1 MTSATL
7 LDNRYFDKKI
17 INRLETQS
25 LKTNDTYP
33 ERTSYLFS
41 LVISQVTFNKNRT
54 GGDLTFMKN
63 DVKSIIQFSDRPFR
77 KTKEISYEKFIEL
90 FTINGSNSFDKD
102 PPNIVI
108 NYIENNTP
116 IQKTYTMS
124 LINED
129 ELNATF
135 RLELLPG
142 EIHNETNISS
152 QVNLFVDGI
161 FGDIGDF
168 VSRVKRTVENTFDN
182 LKSKIQ
188 SITIDYE
195 NNLDDI
201 LNNFFDT
208 LSSDVNNA
216 YNQYKKVKDTL
227 KNEHELSS
235 LTDTTIIG
243 KVMLLLQILQTDKKF
258 LNTFVTY
265 ILTIDE
271 STFNRFVPVKLNNG
285 KKFTK
290 QNFENIL
297 IDAYNLFYD
306 IIDIALSPLIIAC
319 IIFMYYFVSRIAV
332 H

>member
-33 ERTSYLFS
+33 ERISYLFS
-41 LVISQVTFNKNRT
+41 LVISQVTFNKDRN

-63 DVKSIIQFSDRPFR
+63 DVKSIIQFSDRSFR
-77 KTKEISYEKFIEL
+77 KTKEINYDKFIEL

-152 QVNLFVDGI
+152 QVNLFVDGWL
-161 FGDIGDF
+161 FSDV
-168 VSRVKRTVENTFDN
+168 VSDVVSSVRSTLTNIEN
-182 LKSKIQ
+182 SM
-188 SITIDYE
+188 
-195 NNLDDI
+195 DDI
-201 LNNFFDT
+201 LNNFFDN

-216 YNQYKKVKDTL
+216 YNQYNKVKDTL
-227 KNEHELSS
+227 KNSYKLSS

-243 KVMLLLQILQTDKKF
+243 KVMILLNRFKNDTKF

-265 ILTIDE
+265 ISTIDE
-271 STFNRFVPVKLNNG
+271 STFNGFLPLNSKLN
-285 KKFTK
+285 K
-290 QNFENIL
+290 QNLKNAL
-297 IDAYNLFYD
+297 LDAYNLFYD
-306 IIDIALSPLIIAC
+306 IADIVLNPLIIGC
-319 IIFMYYFVSRIAV
+319 IVFMYYFVSRIAV